1 MKRTLALLF
10 LGIAALSRAQ
20 TSPLQELDSLLLL
33 PFPHDTLHFDGEWWV
48 THLDQT
54 GRFLWNDS
62 SWAWNADTAQ
72 SHRWRV
78 RLAPASPLLMLDL
91 HRMQGTTAHLPPT
104 GSSSE
109 RWAPTPEESA
119 RLELRV
125 RVFSDG
131 ENELVV
137 AASTDLPPAEL
148 LVDWHQQLAP
158 NWRSLAPL
166 PRQVTPLEFKAFDG
180 TGWSVEAV
188 SRSPRDLVTEGLWI
202 FDPTRTIMDVV
213 RERKAQR

>member
-1 MKRTLALLF
+1 MKRTLALMF

-33 PFPHDTLHFDGEWWV
+33 PFPHDTLRFDGELWIQ
-48 THLDQT
+48 HADQT
-54 GRFLWNDS
+54 GRLLWNGS

-91 HRMQGTTAHLPPT
+91 NRMHGTSTALTPSALPAQ
-104 GSSSE
+104 
-109 RWAPTPEESA
+109 RWAPTPEESE
-119 RLELRV
+119 RFDVRV

-131 ENELVV
+131 DNAVVV
-137 AASTDLPPAEL
+137 AAATDLPPAEL

-158 NWRSLAPL
+158 SWRGLAPL
-166 PRQVTPLEFKAFDG
+166 PRQVTPLEFKSADG
-180 TGWSVEAV
+180 TGWSVLEVNRA
-188 SRSPRDLVTEGLWI
+188 PHALVTNGLWI
-202 FDPTRTIMDVV
+202 FDPNRTLMDVV